1 MYFHPWRCGSA
12 FENSFNSNPFDS
24 CVDERCG
31 EWMSKVESV
40 KYANKHLTRST
51 ANPDRFLSDG
61 GEKPDYL
68 TLSRVTDDSRWK
80 NNEDVIFRLGSIE
93 TQILLILHYSLM
105 LPRRPSNNGNDDYIS
120 NVITAEAVIWKIL
133 ASGASIAA
141 RKCKWGSVPIID
153 GADKWNINATC
164 AKHVWYIWHI
174 IIAPRC
180 HDVNK
185 TIHR

>member
-1 MYFHPWRCGSA
+1 MSGVENGCQKLKVLNMRTSIWRA
-12 FENSFNSNPFDS
+12 PLPILTDS
-24 CVDERCG
+24 SQMEAKNQII
-31 EWMSKVESV
+31 W
-40 KYANKHLTRST
+40 
-51 ANPDRFLSDG
+51 LS
-61 GEKPDYL
+61 L
-68 TLSRVTDDSRWK
+68 SLSRVTDDSRWK

-133 ASGASIAA
+133 ASGDSIAA